1 MGSWRQNVLI
11 KKLDVT
17 LTVNDEG
24 WRQFQWQEPQQQ
36 QQQQQY
42 ELRKLFPN
50 EPQNTV
56 QKKSLKNKYMALK
69 IDRA

>member
-36 QQQQQY
+36 QQQY

-50 EPQNTV
+50 EAQNIV
-56 QKKSLKNKYMALK
+56 QKKKLKE
-69 IDRA
+69 